1 MAYLANPSETKR
13 IIEHFGFSFKKKFGQ
28 NFLVDENIV
37 RKIVNVAGVKRED
50 GVMEIGP
57 GIGTMTQILCEEA
70 KRVLAVEIDEKLID
84 VLNFTLEDYDNVN
97 VINKDILKC
106 NLSEFSIEYNN
117 GEAFRLVANLPYYI
131 TTPIIMGLLEAN
143 SAAGGGLLKSITVMI
158 QKEVAERLSAKPGT
172 KEYGALTL
180 AIQYYTKPRI
190 LMSVPASCFMPRPNV
205 DSAVIGLEIYKEPP
219 LKAKDE
225 KKLFSLI
232 KSAFAQ
238 RRKTFINSV
247 GSVTSYDK
255 EKLREGLALIGKTEN
270 VRGEVLTLEE
280 FITLSD
286 FLG

>member
-28 NFLVDENIV
+28 NFLIDENIV
-37 RKIVNVAGVKRED
+37 RKIVNVSGVKRED

-57 GIGTMTQILCEEA
+57 GIGTMTQGLCEEA

-84 VLNFTLEDYDNVN
+84 VLRFTLEDYDNVN

-106 NLSEFSIEYNN
+106 NLSELSREYNN

-131 TTPIIMGLLEAN
+131 TTPIIMGLLEEN
-143 SAAGGGLLKSITVMI
+143 SASGGGLLKSITVMI

-180 AIQYYTKPRI
+180 AIQYYTKARI

-270 VRGEVLTLEE
+270 IRGEVLTLEE

>member
-13 IIEHFGFSFKKKFGQ
+13 IIERFGFSFKKKFGQ

-37 RKIVNVAGVKRED
+37 RKIVHVAGVTKED
-50 GVMEIGP
+50 SVMEIGP
-57 GIGTMTQILCEEA
+57 GIGTMTQVLCEEA
-70 KRVLAVEIDEKLID
+70 KKVLAVEIDEKLID
-84 VLNFTLEDYDNVN
+84 VLNFTLEEYSNVN

-106 NLSEFSIEYNN
+106 NLSELSREYNN

-143 SAAGGGLLKSITVMI
+143 AESGGLLESITVMI
-158 QKEVAERLSAKPGT
+158 QKEVAERILAKPGT
-172 KEYGALTL
+172 KDYGTLTL
-180 AIQYYTKPRI
+180 AIQYYTKASM

-219 LKAKDE
+219 FKAKDE

-255 EKLREGLALIGKTEN
+255 DRLREGLALIGKSEN
-270 VRGEVLTLEE
+270 IRGEILTLEE
-280 FITLSD
+280 FIILSD

>member
-1 MAYLANPSETKR
+1 
-13 IIEHFGFSFKKKFGQ
+13 
-28 NFLVDENIV
+28 
-37 RKIVNVAGVKRED
+37 
-50 GVMEIGP
+50 
-57 GIGTMTQILCEEA
+57 
-70 KRVLAVEIDEKLID
+70 
-84 VLNFTLEDYDNVN
+84 
-97 VINKDILKC
+97 
-106 NLSEFSIEYNN
+106 
-117 GEAFRLVANLPYYI
+117 
-131 TTPIIMGLLEAN
+131 
-143 SAAGGGLLKSITVMI
+143 
-158 QKEVAERLSAKPGT
+158 
-172 KEYGALTL
+172 
-180 AIQYYTKPRI
+180 
-190 LMSVPASCFMPRPNV
+190 MPRPNV

>member
-106 NLSEFSIEYNN
+106 NLSELSIEYNN

>member
-13 IIEHFGFSFKKKFGQ
+13 IIEQFGFSFKKKFGQ

-106 NLSEFSIEYNN
+106 NLSELSREYNK

-172 KEYGALTL
+172 KEYSALTL

>member
-106 NLSEFSIEYNN
+106 NLSELSIEYNN

-180 AIQYYTKPRI
+180 TIQYYTKPRI